1 VTRSRLLLRTL
12 RYFWPSDLAVAAG
25 VAVGTAVLAGSL
37 LVGASVRESLV
48 ELAER
53 RLGGVDHVMVTPHLF
68 TAGLSAKIEGQPG
81 FARDFEG
88 AECLLALPGSASVP
102 ATGARAGSVSVL
114 GRGSVEEGTCV
125 LSRAL
130 ARDLGLTEG
139 AAQDAT
145 IVLRVDRRGR
155 VPAESPLGAE
165 EDEVA
170 ILRLRVARVA
180 GEGGFEDAFGLHASQ
195 RAVRNVWVSRDELSR
210 RIDAGGRA
218 NVMLVRAHDGR
229 DELEAARR
237 LESLCKRAATVE
249 DYGLKLLAMDAAPRP
264 DASGGGV
271 ILESDRIFIDP
282 EVERAVG
289 KIDDGTDPRRVPDK
303 VLAYLADTIGD
314 ARTRREVPY
323 SMVAGMSAPPG
334 GELAADEIVLNRWAA
349 DDLAA
354 RVGDSIELVYSVR
367 ADGGL
372 LEERR
377 AAFRFAR
384 VVETEARGADR
395 SLVPRFK
402 GLTDAER
409 MGTWD
414 APREMRFDASRVRT
428 VDEEYW
434 DEHRAAPKAFIAL
447 PKARELWGTR
457 WGSLTSVRFPRSR
470 RADLARELAAS
481 LGPGAGGLVFRSIR
495 SEQMRAA
502 AGSTD
507 FSGLFVG
514 FSMFLVAG
522 AALLVALLM
531 KLSIEQRTRQV
542 GLMLALGFTE
552 RGVRR
557 VFMAEGLA
565 VLAVGAAAGGGLAVG
580 YAWLMMAG
588 LGTLWRGAVGTG
600 LLSLH
605 VDGTLLCAGTG
616 AGFLVGAF
624 AVWRAISG
632 IRTMSPAAALA
643 GKAVGLGAV
652 GAAGGGRPRAALV
665 AFGVLV
671 VAGVALPLAAA
682 ATDAVPEAPAFFG
695 SGVCILAAALVGFRA
710 WLLRAGRGARSTVG
724 MPAKLGLGRL
734 GTANAARNPWRS
746 MLTVGLLMTAV
757 FVVVAVGAMRGT
769 VPSDAGRASGT
780 GGYAL
785 VADFDVAVPYELSLA
800 EGRRLLGLDTS
811 VGIEWDRVRFAGMR
825 ASPGEDASCRNLYRP
840 SKPRVMSAPEAFAEE
855 GRFSF
860 ASALELPGV
869 EAGASPWRLLGAE
882 FPDGAVPAVA
892 DVESARWI
900 MHKGLGDSVTVTD
913 EKGRERKLRIVALLA
928 KGIFQAEVL
937 VSERDFLALYPSRS
951 GYGRF
956 LVDAPS
962 TDAKRDAPDDAPEDA
977 PKDEAER
984 VAALLRERLA
994 RFGPEV
1000 EPAGE
1005 RLGSFMQIA
1014 NSYIS
1019 AFQLLGGLGVLLG
1032 SLGLVVVL
1040 ARGVVERRREIAL
1053 MSAIGFRR
1061 RSVAWTLVAE
1071 NAFLLAAGIAMGVA
1085 AAAVAVTPTFVRR
1098 GPGMTP
1104 LLLTSGLVA
1113 ATGVLVVILTT
1124 WTAVALVR
1132 HVSPSLLRQE

>member
-1 VTRSRLLLRTL
+1 SRLLLRTL

-37 LVGASVRESLV
+37 LVGASVRGSLV
-48 ELAER
+48 DLAER

-68 TAGLSAKIEGQPG
+68 TARLSASLEGQPD

-88 AECLLALPGSASVP
+88 AESLLALPGSASVP

-130 ARDLGLTEG
+130 ARDLRAAEG
-139 AAQDAT
+139 T
-145 IVLRVDRRGR
+145 VVVLRVDRRGR

-180 GEGGFEDAFGLHASQ
+180 GEGGFEDAFGLHATQ
-195 RAVRNVWVSRDELSR
+195 RAARNVWVSRDELAR
-210 RIDAGGRA
+210 RIDAEGRA

-229 DELEAARR
+229 DGPDAARR
-237 LESLCKRAATVE
+237 LESLCKRAAAVE
-249 DYGLKLLAMDAAPRP
+249 DYGLKLLAMDAVPRP

-282 EVERAVG
+282 EVEGALDGLDTGRDIGRASV
-289 KIDDGTDPRRVPDK
+289 K
-303 VLAYLADTIGD
+303 VLAYLADTIRD
-314 ARTRREVPY
+314 ARTRREIPY

-334 GELAADEIVLNRWAA
+334 GELAADEIVLNQWAS

-354 RVGDSIELVYSVR
+354 RVGDSIELVYLVR

-377 AAFRFAR
+377 AAFRLVR
-384 VVETEARGADR
+384 VVGTEAPGADR

-428 VDEEYW
+428 VDEDYW

-457 WGSLTSVRFPRSR
+457 WGSLTSVRFPRAR

-481 LGPGAGGLVFRSIR
+481 LGPGGLVFTSIR

-531 KLSIEQRTRQV
+531 RLSIEQRTRQV

-557 VFMAEGLA
+557 VFMGEGLA
-565 VLAVGAAAGGGLAVG
+565 VLAVGAAVGAALAVG

-616 AGFLVGAF
+616 AGFLVGAL

-632 IRTMSPAAALA
+632 VRTMSPAAALA
-643 GKAVGLGAV
+643 GKTVGVAT
-652 GAAGGGRPRAALV
+652 AGGVRGGRPRAALV
-665 AFGVLV
+665 AFGALV
-671 VAGVALPLAAA
+671 MAGVALPLAAA

-710 WLLRAGRGARSTVG
+710 WLLRAGRGARSTLG
-724 MPAKLGLGRL
+724 MPARLGLGRL
-734 GTANAARNPWRS
+734 GVANAARNPSRS

-757 FVVVAVGAMRGT
+757 FVVVAVGAMRGA

-785 VADFDVAVPYELSLA
+785 VADFDVAVPYDLSLA

-811 VGIEWDRVRFAGMR
+811 AGIEWDRVRFAGMR

-860 ASALELPGV
+860 ASVLDLPGV

-882 FPDGAVPAVA
+882 LPDGAVPAIA

-900 MHKGLGDSVTVTD
+900 MHKGLGDSVEVTD
-913 EKGRERKLRIVALLA
+913 EKGRERELRIVALLG

-937 VSERDFLALYPSRS
+937 VSERDFVSLFPSRS

-962 TDAKRDAPDDAPEDA
+962 TDAKRDAPEDA

-1000 EPAGE
+1000 EPADE
-1005 RLGSFMQIA
+1005 RLGSFMRIA

-1085 AAAVAVTPTFVRR
+1085 AAAVAVAPTFVRR

-1104 LLLTSGLVA
+1104 LLLTTGLVA

-1132 HVSPSLLRQE
+1132 RVSPGLLRQE